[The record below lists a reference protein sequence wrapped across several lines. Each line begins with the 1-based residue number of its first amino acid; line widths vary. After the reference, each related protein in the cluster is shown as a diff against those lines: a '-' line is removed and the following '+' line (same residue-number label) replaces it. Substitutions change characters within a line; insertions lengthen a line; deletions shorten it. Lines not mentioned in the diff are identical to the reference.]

1 MGVRQHLTHMGTLI
15 RFQLL
20 IPQCHCWGFHTRLS
34 KETNC
39 NWNATYMVHSNGSS
53 PVDLVEAHI
62 LNPISWVDHCH
73 LCLSILQF
81 PGVPMTLIKALFTS
95 VAVKV
100 HFSFSKLIF
109 SMTMEGHWMLD
120 EGRSFGLFTSLS
132 SSLSWLPDSVTQL
145 MVTLTFTGSSLGF
158 YDQISAVCFGVRGF
172 RGRLFLDREI
182 KLMAPSLSI
191 S

>member
-1 MGVRQHLTHMGTLI
+1 
-15 RFQLL
+15 
-20 IPQCHCWGFHTRLS
+20 
-34 KETNC
+34 
-39 NWNATYMVHSNGSS
+39 
-53 PVDLVEAHI
+53 
-62 LNPISWVDHCH
+62 
-73 LCLSILQF
+73 
-81 PGVPMTLIKALFTS
+81 MTLIVVLSTS
-95 VAVKV
+95 VVVKV
-100 HFSFSKLIF
+100 HFSFSKLIS

-145 MVTLTFTGSSLGF
+145 MVTLTFPGSSLGF

-182 KLMAPSLSI
+182 KLMAQVSI